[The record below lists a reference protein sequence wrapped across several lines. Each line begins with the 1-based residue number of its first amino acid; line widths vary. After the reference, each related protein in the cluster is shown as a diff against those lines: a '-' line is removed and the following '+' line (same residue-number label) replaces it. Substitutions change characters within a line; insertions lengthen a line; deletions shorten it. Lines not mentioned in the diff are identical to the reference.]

1 MVEYKVTPPCGDPF
15 RVKIGRVILLVLV
28 LGAVGVV
35 AWISSQGGAQVR
47 LVAAK
52 RGDIMHSFVANGR
65 VESEKTVLVIPRIA
79 ARIKDVMVK
88 EGDEVEAGKP
98 LVLLDD
104 ASLAAARDEAA
115 KALDAAKARR
125 DRVLA
130 GTRKEDV
137 DVAKAEV
144 SEAEHALVA
153 AMARLAEV
161 EEGSRR
167 EDVRAAEAQM
177 HAAEADLAFSKK
189 DWSRMQALVGRGLV
203 TRRDWDDADRRLA
216 VSLANLD
223 EATARLERVQNGST
237 QQEKAAA
244 QGNTDAA
251 AARLAQANAN
261 LARGEAGATAEE
273 RRSAEA
279 EVERAQAALA
289 RVEADLKETT
299 LLCPFRAIVARRH
312 REPGD
317 LAFPE
322 MPVPILEIAS
332 LESRVVRVEVQ
343 EGDIYKAHVGLEAEV
358 TSDAYPGK
366 RWKGKLTRL
375 APSLGRKTLA
385 SDRIEEKKD
394 VKVREARIALDEPID
409 VPLDLPVEAR
419 IEEVIRKD
427 VVLIPVRAVD
437 SAGNVTMA
445 DGTKRKLE
453 VGDRDDAYV
462 EVKSGLSPGE
472 QVRMPE

>member
-1 MVEYKVTPPCGDPF
+1 M
-15 RVKIGRVILLVLV
+15 KIGRVLLVVLV

-35 AWISSQGGAQVR
+35 AWISSRGGAEAR
-47 LVAAK
+47 LVAAR
-52 RGDIMHSFVANGR
+52 RGDIVHGFVANGR
-65 VESEKTVLVIPRIA
+65 VESEKTVQVIPRVA
-79 ARIKDVMVK
+79 ARIKAVLVK
-88 EGDEVEAGKP
+88 EGDEVESGAT
-98 LVLLDD
+98 LVELDD
-104 ASLAAARDEAA
+104 ASFAAARDEAA

-144 SEAEHALVA
+144 AEAEHALVA
-153 AMARLAEV
+153 AMARLAEI
-161 EEGSRR
+161 EEGSRK
-167 EDVRAAEAQM
+167 EDVRAAEAQL
-177 HAAEADLAFSKK
+177 HAAEADLDFSKK

-203 TRRDWDDADRRLA
+203 TRRDWDDADRRLG

-223 EATARLERVQNGST
+223 EATARLERVQNGYT
-237 QQEKAAA
+237 QQQRAAA
-244 QGNTDAA
+244 QGNTDVAA
-251 AARLAQANAN
+251 AKLAQAKAG
-261 LARGEAGATAEE
+261 LARDEAGATAEE

-289 RVEADLKETT
+289 RVEADLKETR
-299 LLCPFRAIVARRH
+299 LLCPFRAIVARKH

-343 EGDIYKAHVGLEAEV
+343 EGDIYKAHVGLEAV
-358 TSDAYPGK
+358 ITSDGYPGR
-366 RWKGKLTRL
+366 RWKGKVTRL

-394 VKVREARIALDEPID
+394 VKVREARITPDEPLD
-409 VPLDLPVEAR
+409 VPFDLPVDAR
-419 IEEVIRKD
+419 IEEVVRKD

-437 SAGNVTMA
+437 SAGNVTMG
-445 DGTKRKLE
+445 DGSKRKLE
-453 VGDRDDAYV
+453 LGDRDDAYI